1 MRKAMLFMR
10 YRLRLFRE
18 LSGRGSQ
25 KKEMMETMLS
35 GVEDFLEDH
44 PEANYKTLT
53 EHFGTPKQVA
63 ESYWAVNGGKAAQH
77 TAILSAILKVVVA
90 LALFVAVTWGI
101 VVVYGAIDAHKEE
114 NGYSKFE
121 SSYEANY
128 NTVDLNNENE
138 V

>member
-10 YRLRLFRE
+10 YRLRLFWE

-77 TAILSAILKVVVA
+77 TALLMAMLRVVAA
-90 LALFVAVTWGI
+90 LALFVAIVWGVF
-101 VVVYGAIDAHKEE
+101 VVSIAADAHDKED
-114 NGYSKFE
+114 GYGKLE
-121 SSYEANY
+121 SSFNADYL
-128 NTVDLNNENE
+128 VNNKN
-138 V
+138 

>member
-18 LSGRGSQ
+18 LPGSGSQ

-63 ESYWAVNGGKAAQH
+63 ESYWTVNGGKAAQH
-77 TAILSAILKVVVA
+77 TALLMAMLRVVAA
-90 LALFVAVTWGI
+90 LALFIAIVWGIMVAIVAVD
-101 VVVYGAIDAHKEE
+101 YGNRN
-114 NGYSKFE
+114 NGYKE
-121 SSYEANY
+121 SDVCSYSYFIN
-128 NTVDLNNENE
+128 NNE
-138 V
+138 VQK

>member
-18 LSGRGSQ
+18 LPGSGSQ

-63 ESYWAVNGGKAAQH
+63 ESYWAVNGGKASQH
-77 TAILSAILKVVVA
+77 TALLMAMLRVVAA
-90 LALFVAVTWGI
+90 LALFIAIVWGI
-101 VVVYGAIDAHKEE
+101 MVAIVTVDYGNRN
-114 NGYSKFE
+114 NGYKE
-121 SSYEANY
+121 SDVCSYSYFIN
-128 NTVDLNNENE
+128 NNE
-138 V
+138 VQK

>member
-44 PEANYKTLT
+44 PEADYKTLT

-63 ESYWAVNGGKAAQH
+63 ESYWAVNGDKAAQH
-77 TAILSAILKVVVA
+77 TALLMAMLRVVAA
-90 LALFVAVTWGI
+90 LALFIAIVWGI
-101 VVVYGAIDAHKEE
+101 MVAIVTVDYGNRN
-114 NGYSKFE
+114 NGYKE
-121 SSYEANY
+121 SDVCSYSYFIN
-128 NTVDLNNENE
+128 NNE
-138 V
+138 VQK

>member
-77 TAILSAILKVVVA
+77 TALLMAMLRVVA
-90 LALFVAVTWGI
+90 VLALFIAIVWGIMVAIVAVD
-101 VVVYGAIDAHKEE
+101 YGNRN
-114 NGYSKFE
+114 NGYKE
-121 SSYEANY
+121 SDVCSYSYFIN
-128 NTVDLNNENE
+128 NNE
-138 V
+138 VQK

>member
-18 LSGRGSQ
+18 LPGRGSQ
-25 KKEMMETMLS
+25 KKEMMESMLS

-63 ESYWAVNGGKAAQH
+63 ESYWAVNGGKASQH
-77 TAILSAILKVVVA
+77 TAIMMAILKVVVA

-101 VVVYGAIDAHKEE
+101 IVVYGAIDAHDKED
-114 NGYSKFE
+114 GYGKQG
-121 SSYEANY
+121 SSFCTDYIE
-128 NTVDLNNENE
+128 NNEKISE

>member
-10 YRLRLFRE
+10 YRLRLFWE

-35 GVEDFLEDH
+35 GVGDFLEDH

-77 TAILSAILKVVVA
+77 TALLMAMLRVVAA
-90 LALFVAVTWGI
+90 LALFIAIVWGIMVAIVAVD
-101 VVVYGAIDAHKEE
+101 YGNRN
-114 NGYSKFE
+114 NGYKE
-121 SSYEANY
+121 SDVCSYSYFIN
-128 NTVDLNNENE
+128 NNE
-138 V
+138 VQK

>member
-1 MRKAMLFMR
+1 MGNAMLLKR
-10 YRLRLFRE
+10 YRLRLFWE

-77 TAILSAILKVVVA
+77 TAIMMAMLRVVAA
-90 LALFVAVTWGI
+90 LALFVAIVWGI
-101 VVVYGAIDAHKEE
+101 VVSYAAMDHKNRNE
-114 NGYSKFE
+114 GYSKFNTGT
-121 SSYEANY
+121 STNY
-128 NTVDLNNENE
+128 NELVNDYE

>member
-1 MRKAMLFMR
+1 
-10 YRLRLFRE
+10 
-18 LSGRGSQ
+18 
-25 KKEMMETMLS
+25 MMESMLS

-77 TAILSAILKVVVA
+77 TAIMMAILKVVVA
-90 LALFVAVTWGI
+90 LALFVAIAWGI
-101 VVVYGAIDAHKEE
+101 VVAKTAIDFSDK
-114 NGYSKFE
+114 NDGYSRFD
-121 SSYEANY
+121 SDIGLSYL
-128 NTVDLNNENE
+128 VINNENE

>member
-18 LSGRGSQ
+18 LPGSGSQ

-77 TAILSAILKVVVA
+77 TAIMMAMLRVVAA
-90 LALFVAVTWGI
+90 LALFIAIVWGIMVAIVAVD
-101 VVVYGAIDAHKEE
+101 YGNRN
-114 NGYSKFE
+114 NGYKE
-121 SSYEANY
+121 SDVCSYSYFIN
-128 NTVDLNNENE
+128 NNE
-138 V
+138 VQK

>member
-10 YRLRLFRE
+10 YRLRLFWE

-77 TAILSAILKVVVA
+77 TAIMMAMLRVVA
-90 LALFVAVTWGI
+90 VLALFAAITWGI
-101 VVVYGAIDAHKEE
+101 VVSYAAMDHKNRNE
-114 NGYSKFE
+114 GYSKFNTGT
-121 SSYEANY
+121 STNY
-128 NTVDLNNENE
+128 NELVNDYE

>member
-1 MRKAMLFMR
+1 MGNAMLLKR

-18 LSGRGSQ
+18 LPGRGSQ
-25 KKEMMETMLS
+25 KKEMMESMLS

-77 TAILSAILKVVVA
+77 TALLMAMLRVVAA
-90 LALFVAVTWGI
+90 LALFIAIVWGIMVAIVAVD
-101 VVVYGAIDAHKEE
+101 YGNRN
-114 NGYSKFE
+114 NGYKE
-121 SSYEANY
+121 SDVCSYSYFIN
-128 NTVDLNNENE
+128 NNE
-138 V
+138 VQK

>member
-18 LSGRGSQ
+18 LPGSGSQ

-63 ESYWAVNGGKAAQH
+63 ESY
-77 TAILSAILKVVVA
+77 
-90 LALFVAVTWGI
+90 
-101 VVVYGAIDAHKEE
+101 
-114 NGYSKFE
+114 
-121 SSYEANY
+121 
-128 NTVDLNNENE
+128 
-138 V
+138 

>member
-1 MRKAMLFMR
+1 MGNAMLFKR
-10 YRLRLFRE
+10 YRLRLFWE
-18 LSGRGSQ
+18 LPGRKSQ

-77 TAILSAILKVVVA
+77 TAIMMAMLRVVAA
-90 LALFVAVTWGI
+90 LALFVAIAWGI
-101 VVVYGAIDAHKEE
+101 VVTYAAIDSADKD
-114 NGYSKFE
+114 NGFNRFG
-121 SSYEANY
+121 SSYGENY
-128 NTVDLNNENE
+128 IVDLNKE
-138 V
+138 

>member
-18 LSGRGSQ
+18 LPGSGSQ

-77 TAILSAILKVVVA
+77 TALLMAMLRVVAA
-90 LALFVAVTWGI
+90 LALFIAIVWGIMVAIVAVD
-101 VVVYGAIDAHKEE
+101 YGNRN
-114 NGYSKFE
+114 NGYKE
-121 SSYEANY
+121 SDVCSYSYFIN
-128 NTVDLNNENE
+128 NNE
-138 V
+138 VQK

>member
-10 YRLRLFRE
+10 YRLRLFWE

-35 GVEDFLEDH
+35 GVGDFLEDH

-77 TAILSAILKVVVA
+77 TALLMAMHRVVAA
-90 LALFVAVTWGI
+90 LALFIAIVWGIMVAIVAVD
-101 VVVYGAIDAHKEE
+101 YGNRN
-114 NGYSKFE
+114 NGYKE
-121 SSYEANY
+121 SDVCSYSYFIN
-128 NTVDLNNENE
+128 NNE
-138 V
+138 VQK

>member
-1 MRKAMLFMR
+1 MGNAMLIMR
-10 YRLRLFRE
+10 YRLRLFLE

-53 EHFGTPKQVA
+53 EHFGTLKQVA

-77 TAILSAILKVVVA
+77 TAIMMAMLRVVAA
-90 LALFVAVTWGI
+90 LALFVAIVWGI
-101 VVVYGAIDAHKEE
+101 VVVHAAIDVNKEE
-114 NGYSKFE
+114 NGYGKQE
-121 SSYEANY
+121 SSFNADYL
-128 NTVDLNNENE
+128 VNNKN
-138 V
+138 

>member
-1 MRKAMLFMR
+1 MGNAMLFKR

-18 LSGRGSQ
+18 LPGSGSQ
-25 KKEMMETMLS
+25 KKEMMESMLS

-77 TAILSAILKVVVA
+77 TALLMAMLRVVAA
-90 LALFVAVTWGI
+90 LALFVAITWGI
-101 VVVYGAIDAHKEE
+101 MVVIVTADFYEEEKGHITEKTSECQTEEKNKYEVY
-114 NGYSKFE
+114 
-121 SSYEANY
+121 
-128 NTVDLNNENE
+128 L
-138 V
+138 

>member
-10 YRLRLFRE
+10 YRLRLFWE

-77 TAILSAILKVVVA
+77 TALLMAMLRVVAA
-90 LALFVAVTWGI
+90 LALFIAIVWGIMVAIVAVD
-101 VVVYGAIDAHKEE
+101 YGNRN
-114 NGYSKFE
+114 NGYKE
-121 SSYEANY
+121 SDVCSYSYFIN
-128 NTVDLNNENE
+128 NNE
-138 V
+138 VQK

>member
-18 LSGRGSQ
+18 LPGSGSQ

-44 PEANYKTLT
+44 PETDYKTLT

-77 TAILSAILKVVVA
+77 TAIMMAMLRVVAA
-90 LALFVAVTWGI
+90 LALFIAIVWGI
-101 VVVYGAIDAHKEE
+101 MVAIVTVDYGNRN
-114 NGYSKFE
+114 NGYKE
-121 SSYEANY
+121 SDVCSYSYFIN
-128 NTVDLNNENE
+128 NNE
-138 V
+138 VQK

>member
-1 MRKAMLFMR
+1 MGNAMLLKR

-18 LSGRGSQ
+18 LPGRKSQ

-77 TAILSAILKVVVA
+77 TAIMMAILKVVVA
-90 LALFVAVTWGI
+90 LALFVAIAWGI
-101 VVVYGAIDAHKEE
+101 VVAKTAIDFSDK
-114 NGYSKFE
+114 NDGYSRFD
-121 SSYEANY
+121 SDIGLSYL
-128 NTVDLNNENE
+128 VINNENE

>member
-35 GVEDFLEDH
+35 GVGDFLEDH

-77 TAILSAILKVVVA
+77 TALLMAMHRVVAA
-90 LALFVAVTWGI
+90 LALFIAIVWGIMVAIVAVD
-101 VVVYGAIDAHKEE
+101 YGNRN
-114 NGYSKFE
+114 NGYKE
-121 SSYEANY
+121 SDVCSYSYFIN
-128 NTVDLNNENE
+128 NNE
-138 V
+138 VQK